1 MYQNKPNAIQR
12 ARISKG
18 LTQEALAG
26 RCGYS
31 DDTIRAWESGARTA
45 SLEALSIL
53 SECLE
58 APWLTGVYLR
68 EQTNALNELIPA
80 FTVGRPLA
88 AAEWLRRPTKLTM
101 RCVLQRRGHNDNA
114 ENANG

>member
-12 ARISKG
+12 ARIGKG

-45 SLEALSIL
+45 SIEALSIL

-68 EQTNALNELIPA
+68 EQTAAPSGFISNPRDLIAVPHCDQHIVAALIFRGVALIPCLST
-80 FTVGRPLA
+80 F
-88 AAEWLRRPTKLTM
+88 
-101 RCVLQRRGHNDNA
+101 
-114 ENANG
+114 